1 MRRLQRWRDLP
12 QERAGGLKA
21 EWISTCLGWQTIM
34 IYFIL
39 TNHFVT
45 LQQGLAK
52 KSRWSHCAFLSVKMQ
67 FSICSRHYF
76 AQCLFHFFHPQSGIT
91 YVFGLIAEVLFKGP
105 FHKNDLFQLCPLGK
119 KTTNRQEYYLAIRKK
134 KNRHFSTAIPDSSV
148 SVLFFSLSADTNLH
162 MGGWKYMFYA
172 AWLHKSTKQSFLF
185 ICLSLTGKWRSEA
198 DATATWT
205 SCLNTESIF
214 PPLSRRSWIIRCW
227 IKPPPPQP
235 PPLDFLPGT
244 HIVTQ
249 MNDFDS
255 GRNTAKNINLL
266 LYTEICLE
274 EKKKQNIQME
284 LKIVHSDLK

>member
-119 KTTNRQEYYLAIRKK
+119 KTTNRQEYCLAIRKK

-162 MGGWKYMFYA
+162 MGGWKYMFYV

-227 IKPPPPQP
+227 IKPPPAPTP
-235 PPLDFLPGT
+235 TPRLPAWNPYCHSNEWFWFRQEHSKT
-244 HIVTQ
+244 YKSSAVHWDLFRRRRKSRT
-249 MNDFDS
+249 FKWS
-255 GRNTAKNINLL
+255 WK
-266 LYTEICLE
+266 LY
-274 EKKKQNIQME
+274 IQT
-284 LKIVHSDLK
+284 